1 MLGLMKAV
9 NNYIIITKIK
19 EELKT
24 DYGFII
30 QDTKGELRYSKGKVI
45 NCGEKTECIN
55 PDDIIYYDR
64 RAGHDLV
71 YEGKSYTVIRQQ
83 DVVIV
88 E

>member
-1 MLGLMKAV
+1 MKAV

-30 QDTKGELRYSKGKVI
+30 QDNKNEIRYLKGKVV

-55 PDDIIYYDR
+55 QKTLYIMID
-64 RAGHDLV
+64 AQG
-71 YEGKSYTVIRQQ
+71 TT
-83 DVVIV
+83 
-88 E
+88 

>member
-1 MLGLMKAV
+1 MKAV

-30 QDTKGELRYSKGKVI
+30 QDNKNEIRYLKGKVV

-55 PDDIIYYDR
+55 PEDVIYYDR
-64 RAGHDLV
+64 RAGNDIVL
-71 YEGKSYTVIRQQ
+71 EGKSYTVIKQQ
-83 DVVIV
+83 DVIIV
-88 E
+88 EWD

>member
-55 PDDIIYYDR
+55 PNDIIYYDR

>member
-1 MLGLMKAV
+1 MLGSMKAV

>member
-1 MLGLMKAV
+1 MKAV
-9 NNYIIITKIK
+9 NNYLIITKIK

-30 QDTKGELRYSKGKVI
+30 QDNKNEIRYLKGKVV

-55 PDDIIYYDR
+55 PEDVVYYDR
-64 RAGHDLV
+64 RAGHDIVL
-71 YEGKSYTVIRQQ
+71 EGKSYTVIKQQ
-83 DVVIV
+83 DVIIV